1 MTTHRV
7 QPVRVAV
14 LGLTALVMLFHG
26 PSWAQSKRGNEPATQ
41 ATAASAEAMEPQ
53 SLEALLDDTDA
64 IVQGV
69 ISEPAPYT
77 TGAGALGHRDDDV
90 HYYPVIV
97 FRVHYPVIVFQRAD
111 STLGLDSGPSWTQTI
126 DVRLVNQAV
135 SRDDSAG
142 AAVHPA
148 GRALTPGAEFLLFL
162 KKDAEVLTVTAAFR
176 IAGERIVP
184 LLPEAPF
191 VQEYAGMKID
201 DFTVEVLT
209 DLFLRRIQSVASSD

>member
-1 MTTHRV
+1 MTTHRI

-26 PSWAQSKRGNEPATQ
+26 PSWAQSKRGDDPVAPAP
-41 ATAASAEAMEPQ
+41 AASAEAMEPQ

-64 IVQGV
+64 IVQGI

-77 TGAGALGHRDDDV
+77 TGAGTVGHRDNDMHD
-90 HYYPVIV
+90 PIIV
-97 FRVHYPVIVFQRAD
+97 FRVYYPVIVFQRAD

-135 SRDDSAG
+135 SRNDGAG

-162 KKDAEVLTVTAAFR
+162 KKYADVPTVTAAFR
-176 IAGERIVP
+176 IAGGRIVP

-201 DFTVEVLT
+201 DFTVDVLT
-209 DLFLRRIQSVASSD
+209 DLFQRQIQNTASSD

>member
-1 MTTHRV
+1 MTTRRI

-14 LGLTALVMLFHG
+14 LGLSALVMLFHG
-26 PSWAQSKRGNEPATQ
+26 PSWAQSKRGNEPAGQ

-53 SLEALLDDTDA
+53 SLEALLEDTDA

-77 TGAGALGHRDDDV
+77 MGAGTVEHRDDEV
-90 HYYPVIV
+90 HYTVIV

-111 STLGLDSGPSWTQTI
+111 STLGLDAGPSWTQTI

-135 SRDDSAG
+135 SLDDGAG
-142 AAVHPA
+142 APVHPA
-148 GRALTPGAEFLLFL
+148 GRALTPGAESLLFL
-162 KKDAEVLTVTAAFR
+162 KKYAEVLTVTAAFR

-201 DFTVEVLT
+201 DFTVDVLT
-209 DLFLRRIQSVASSD
+209 GLFLRQIQSRASSD